1 MGLFDRL
8 QNQLEDSGK
17 DGGISPLDLAS
28 LPPRLRKIMRMML
41 REVEM
46 THTQLRDA
54 TAKMD
59 EIDRL
64 SDKELKEAL
73 DSLTSQSWLV
83 KLGQDDLITYKVN
96 LRRKGPSSL
105 ASGIWATLDDKL
117 SHDKKDTD
125 NPDSPAEQPPD
136 TNQE

>member
-8 QNQLEDSGK
+8 QNELEDRAK
-17 DGGISPLDLAS
+17 EGGISPLDLAT
-28 LPPRLRKIMRMML
+28 LPPRLRKIMRLML

-46 THTQLRDA
+46 TYTELREA

-64 SDKELKEAL
+64 SDAELTE
-73 DSLTSQSWLV
+73 SLNSLASQSWLV
-83 KLGQDDLITYKVN
+83 KLGQDDVITYKVN

-105 ASGIWATLDDKL
+105 ASGIWATLDDKMT
-117 SHDKKDTD
+117 SDKDDDKPQTEDP
-125 NPDSPAEQPPD
+125 NA
-136 TNQE
+136 